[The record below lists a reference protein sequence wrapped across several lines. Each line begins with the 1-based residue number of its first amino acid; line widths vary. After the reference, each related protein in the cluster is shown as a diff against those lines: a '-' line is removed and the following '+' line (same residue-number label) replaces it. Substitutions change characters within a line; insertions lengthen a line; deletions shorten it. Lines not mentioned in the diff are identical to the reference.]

1 MLCSPVN
8 WRIVCKLWGG
18 KQKLSCLMINVV
30 VIFVLFMCWELHI
43 IWVVVFSANPST
55 YIELPTF
62 YASEW
67 LSTFNFVICF
77 FFIWWGE
84 RNCST
89 VVVQNS
95 MAFNTVLIKNM
106 MWHLYFRC
114 SQHEQSTLLS
124 VIRLGSLPQV
134 FRVVKKQ
141 CGLGNSIAEEYT
153 TCIIRWLSEDGGS
166 MFLWNSCH
174 ARWFW
179 CLHGRIQFQCFLD

>member
-18 KQKLSCLMINVV
+18 ETEIVMFDDKCSCYICF
-30 VIFVLFMCWELHI
+30 IYVLRIAYNLGSCVQCKSI
-43 IWVVVFSANPST
+43 YI
-55 YIELPTF
+55 IELPTF